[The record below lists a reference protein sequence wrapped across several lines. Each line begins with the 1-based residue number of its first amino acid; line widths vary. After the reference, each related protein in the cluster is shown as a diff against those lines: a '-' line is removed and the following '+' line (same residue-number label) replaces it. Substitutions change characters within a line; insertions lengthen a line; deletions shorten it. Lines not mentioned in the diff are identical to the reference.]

1 MTTAKICGLKTPETV
16 AVSVAGGAS
25 HIGFAIFPRSPRA
38 VTAEQAA
45 ALAAP
50 ARGRTLIVALMVD
63 PTDAEVSEVARVLR
77 PDLIQLH
84 GRETPD
90 RAAQVRALSG
100 AGIIRALPV
109 SSGAD
114 LDAAAA
120 HEETA
125 DHLLFD
131 AAPPKGADRP
141 GGHGEPFDW
150 SILAG
155 RRFARPWFLAGGL
168 TPGNVTQAVRTAR
181 APLVDVSSGVEVAR
195 GLKDAALIEAFLAAV
210 RRA

>member
-38 VTAEQAA
+38 VTSEQAA

-63 PTDAEVSEVARVLR
+63 PTDAEVAEAAQVLR

-90 RAAQVRALSG
+90 RAARVRAHSG

-120 HEETA
+120 YEETA

-150 SILAG
+150 TILAG

-168 TPGNVTQAVRTAR
+168 TPGNVTQAVRTSR

>member
-16 AVSVAGGAS
+16 AASLAGGAS

-38 VTAEQAA
+38 VTSEAAA

-50 ARGRTLIVALMVD
+50 ARGRARIVALMVD
-63 PTDAEVSEVARVLR
+63 PTDAEVDDVVRVLR

-84 GRETPD
+84 GSETPG
-90 RAAQVRALSG
+90 RAAEVRQRSG

-109 SSGAD
+109 STAAD
-114 LDAAAA
+114 LDAARA

-131 AAPPKGADRP
+131 AAPPKDADRP
-141 GGHGEPFDW
+141 GGHGAVFDW
-150 SILAG
+150 SLLAG

-168 TPGNVTQAVRTAR
+168 NAGNVAGAIRISG

-210 RRA
+210 RDA

>member
-25 HIGFAIFPRSPRA
+25 HIGFALFPRSPRA
-38 VTAEQAA
+38 VTAGEAA

-63 PTDAEVSEVARVLR
+63 PTDAEVAEAAQVLR

-90 RAAQVRALSG
+90 RAARVRALSG

-120 HEETA
+120 YEETA

-150 SILAG
+150 TILAG

-168 TPGNVTQAVRTAR
+168 TPGNVTQAVRTSR

>member
-25 HIGFAIFPRSPRA
+25 HIGFALFPRSPRA
-38 VTAEQAA
+38 VTAGEAA

-63 PTDAEVSEVARVLR
+63 PTDAEVAEAAQVLR

-90 RAAQVRALSG
+90 RAARVRAHSG

-120 HEETA
+120 YEETA

-150 SILAG
+150 TILAG

-168 TPGNVTQAVRTAR
+168 NPGNVTQAIRTAR

>member
-25 HIGFAIFPRSPRA
+25 HIGFALFPRSPRA
-38 VTAEQAA
+38 VTAGEAA
-45 ALAAP
+45 AMAAP

-63 PTDAEVSEVARVLR
+63 PTDAEVAEAAQVLR

-90 RAAQVRALSG
+90 RAARVRALSG

-120 HEETA
+120 YEETA

-150 SILAG
+150 TILAG

-168 TPGNVTQAVRTAR
+168 TPGNVTQAVRTSR

>member
-38 VTAEQAA
+38 VTSEQAA

-63 PTDAEVSEVARVLR
+63 PTDAEVAEAAQVLR

-90 RAAQVRALSG
+90 RAARVRALSG

-120 HEETA
+120 YEETA

-150 SILAG
+150 TILAG

-168 TPGNVTQAVRTAR
+168 TPGNVTQAVRTSR

>member
-25 HIGFAIFPRSPRA
+25 HIGFALFPRSPRA
-38 VTAEQAA
+38 VTAGEAA

-63 PTDAEVSEVARVLR
+63 PTDAEVAEAAQVLR

-90 RAAQVRALSG
+90 RAARVRALSG

-120 HEETA
+120 YEETA

-150 SILAG
+150 TILAG

-168 TPGNVTQAVRTAR
+168 NPGNVTQAIRTAR